1 MPEDAPPDEVLPEYV
16 RALLR
21 LDAYPS
27 PPPDVELRQTH
38 VSYVFLAGDVAYKTK
53 KPVDFGFI
61 DQVAPERREAFCHA
75 EVRLNRRLAPDV
87 YLGVGPIVRYPGG
100 RIAVLPHGSA
110 VPADAEVVEWCVQ
123 MRRLPDDRTL
133 RELLPA
139 GEAPPRVTERVVR
152 QLIAFHEAAEVVEN
166 DPDFAGA
173 VGDARWWG
181 REYSETEGFIG
192 STWTPEDASA
202 IRAFV
207 ASQLEREAA
216 LFDARLADGR
226 VVEGHGDLRADHIY
240 VLDDGAE
247 ELRIVDCIEFS
258 EWYHFRYLDAGYD
271 IAFLAMDLEA
281 LGYSELGDEIAGRY
295 IAAAGDETM
304 GVLQPLHRA
313 FRAFVRGKVES
324 IGAHAPEVGEEQRRD
339 LADSAS
345 RFFRLAASYGDR
357 RAEPSLV
364 VMCGLPATGKST
376 VAGTLAGRI
385 GAAYVSS
392 DIVRKQLAGIDPRER
407 ADDAFR
413 AGLYA
418 PEMTERTYAE
428 LRRRV
433 AEHLDAGRAVVVDA
447 MHGRASERDAARTLA
462 AEQGAPCLVV
472 ELRLDEAAARAR
484 IAGREDDTLRTSDA
498 TQDVYTSQRDRF
510 EPVGEGE
517 GASVVLDASKTPGG
531 LAREIAEALALVN
544 A

>member
-1 MPEDAPPDEVLPEYV
+1 MPADAPSDEVLPEYV

-21 LDAYPS
+21 PDAYPS
-27 PPPDVELRQTH
+27 PPPDIELRQTH
-38 VSYVFLAGDVAYKTK
+38 VSYVFLAGDVVYKTK

-87 YLGVGPIVRYPGG
+87 YLGVGPIVRNPDG

-110 VPADAEVVEWCVQ
+110 VPAGAEVVEWCVQ

-139 GEAPPRVTERVVR
+139 GAAPPRVAEHVVR
-152 QLIAFHEAAEVVEN
+152 QLIAFHEAAEVVAN
-166 DPDFAGA
+166 DPDFAGSA
-173 VGDARWWG
+173 GEVAWWE
-181 REYSETEGFIG
+181 REYGETEGFIG
-192 STWTPEDASA
+192 DTWGPEDAA
-202 IRAFV
+202 ATRAFV
-207 ASQLEREAA
+207 ASQLEGEAA

-226 VVEGHGDLRADHIY
+226 VIEGHGDLRADHVY
-240 VLDDGAE
+240 VLDDAAE
-247 ELRIVDCIEFS
+247 ELAIVDCIEFS

-281 LGYSELGDEIAGRY
+281 LGHPELGDEIAGRY

-304 GVLQPLHRA
+304 GVLQPLHRT

-324 IGAHAPEVGEEQRRD
+324 IGAHAPEVDEEQRRA
-339 LADSAS
+339 LADSAA
-345 RFFRLAASYGDR
+345 RFFRLAVSYGEQ
-357 RAEPSLV
+357 RADPAVV

-407 ADDAFR
+407 AGEAFR

-418 PEMTERTYAE
+418 PEMTERTYEE
-428 LRRRV
+428 LRRR
-433 AEHLDAGRAVVVDA
+433 AGAHLDAGRAVVIDA
-447 MHGRASERDAARTLA
+447 MHGRASEREAARALA
-462 AEQGAPCLVV
+462 AERGVPCLFV
-472 ELRLDEAAARAR
+472 ELQLDEAQARAR
-484 IAGREDDTLRTSDA
+484 ITGRADDPLRTSDA
-498 TQDVYTSQRDRF
+498 TEDVYASQRERF
-510 EPVGEGE
+510 EPVGSGE
-517 GASVVLDASKTPGG
+517 GASVALDASRSPGA
-531 LAREIAEALALVN
+531 LAREIAEALGGGY
-544 A
+544 

>member
-1 MPEDAPPDEVLPEYV
+1 MPGDAPAAEVLPEYV

-21 LDAYPS
+21 PDAYPS

-38 VSYVFLAGDVAYKTK
+38 VSYVFLAGDVVYKTK

-100 RIAVLPHGSA
+100 RIAVLPAGSP
-110 VPADAEVVEWCVQ
+110 VPAGSEVVEWCVQ

-139 GEAPPRVTERVVR
+139 GGAPPRIAEHVVR
-152 QLIAFHEAAEVVEN
+152 RLISYHERAEVVAN

-173 VGDARWWG
+173 AGEAAWWS
-181 REYSETEGFIG
+181 REYAETEGFIG
-192 STWTPEDASA
+192 DTWTPEDAA
-202 IRAFV
+202 ATRAFV

-216 LFDARLADGR
+216 LFDARLAAGR
-226 VVEGHGDLRADHIY
+226 VIEGHGDLRADHVY
-240 VLDDGAE
+240 VLDDDAE
-247 ELRIVDCIEFS
+247 ELAIVDCIEFS

-271 IAFLAMDLEA
+271 IAFLAMDLA
-281 LGYSELGDEIAGRY
+281 AVGYPELGDEIAGRY

-304 GVLQPLHRA
+304 GVLQPLHRT

-324 IGAHAPEVGEEQRRD
+324 IGAHAPEVDEEQRRA
-339 LADSAS
+339 LADSAA
-345 RFFRLAASYGDR
+345 RFFRLAVSYGQR
-357 RAEPSLV
+357 HAEPAVV

-392 DIVRKQLAGIDPRER
+392 DIVRKQIAGIDPRER
-407 ADDAFR
+407 AGDAFG

-418 PEMTERTYAE
+418 PQMTERTYEE
-428 LRRRV
+428 LRRRTG
-433 AEHLDAGRAVVVDA
+433 EHLEAGRAVVIDA
-447 MHGRASERDAARTLA
+447 MHGRASERDEARALA
-462 AEQGAPCLVV
+462 AEHGAPCLIV
-472 ELRLDEAAARAR
+472 ELRLDEADARAR
-484 IAGREDDTLRTSDA
+484 IAGRDDDPLRTSDA
-498 TQDVYTSQRDRF
+498 TENVYASQRERF
-510 EPVGEGE
+510 EPVEDGE
-517 GASVVLDASKTPGG
+517 GASVTLDASRSPGA
-531 LAREIAEALALVN
+531 LAREIAEALVRSH
-544 A
+544 

>member
-1 MPEDAPPDEVLPEYV
+1 MAEDTPPAEVLPEYV

-21 LDAYPS
+21 PDAYPS
-27 PPPDVELRQTH
+27 PPPDIELRQTH
-38 VSYVFLAGDVAYKTK
+38 VSYVFLAGDVVYKTK

-100 RIAVLPHGSA
+100 RIAVLPAGA
-110 VPADAEVVEWCVQ
+110 DVPAGAEVVEWSVQ

-133 RELLPA
+133 RELLRA
-139 GEAPPRVTERVVR
+139 GAAPPRVAEHVVR
-152 QLIAFHEAAEVVEN
+152 QLVAFHEAAEVVAN

-173 VGDARWWG
+173 AGEVAWWE
-181 REYSETEGFIG
+181 REYAETEGFIG
-192 STWTPEDASA
+192 ETWTPEDAA
-202 IRAFV
+202 ATRAFV
-207 ASQLEREAA
+207 ASQLEGEAA
-216 LFDARLADGR
+216 LFDARLAAGR
-226 VVEGHGDLRADHIY
+226 VIEGHGDLRADHVY
-240 VLDDGAE
+240 VLDDAAE
-247 ELRIVDCIEFS
+247 DLVIVDCIEFS

-281 LGYSELGDEIAGRY
+281 LGYPELGDEIAGRY

-324 IGAHAPEVGEEQRRD
+324 IGAHAPEVDEEQRRA
-339 LADSAS
+339 LADSAA
-345 RFFRLAASYGDR
+345 RFFRLAVSHSER
-357 RAEPSLV
+357 RADPAVV

-376 VAGTLAGRI
+376 VAGTLAGRV

-392 DIVRKQLAGIDPRER
+392 DIIRKQLAGIDSRER
-407 ADDAFR
+407 AGEAFR

-418 PEMTERTYAE
+418 PEMTERTYEE
-428 LRRRV
+428 LRRR
-433 AEHLDAGRAVVVDA
+433 AGAHLDAGRAVVIDA
-447 MHGRASERDAARTLA
+447 MHGRASEREAARALA
-462 AEQGAPCLVV
+462 AERGVPCLFV
-472 ELRLDEAAARAR
+472 ELQLDEAQARAR
-484 IAGREDDTLRTSDA
+484 ITGRADDPLRTSDA
-498 TQDVYTSQRDRF
+498 TEDVYASQRERF
-510 EPVGEGE
+510 EPVGGGE
-517 GASVVLDASKTPGG
+517 GASITLDASRSPGE
-531 LAREIAEALALVN
+531 LAREIAEALGRAS

>member
-1 MPEDAPPDEVLPEYV
+1 MPADAPSDELLPEYV

-21 LDAYPS
+21 PDAYPS
-27 PPPDVELRQTH
+27 PPPDIELRQTH
-38 VSYVFLAGDVAYKTK
+38 ISYVFLAGDVVYKTK

-139 GEAPPRVTERVVR
+139 GAAPPRVAEHVVR
-152 QLIAFHEAAEVVEN
+152 QLIAFHERAEVVPN
-166 DPDFAGA
+166 HPDFAGA
-173 VGDARWWG
+173 AGEVAWWE
-181 REYSETEGFIG
+181 REYGETADFIG
-192 STWTPEDASA
+192 DTWTPEDAA
-202 IRAFV
+202 ATRTFV
-207 ASQLEREAA
+207 ASQLEREPA
-216 LFDARLADGR
+216 LFDERLAAGR
-226 VVEGHGDLRADHIY
+226 VIEGHGDLRADHVY
-240 VLDDGAE
+240 VLDDAAE
-247 ELRIVDCIEFS
+247 ELAIVDCIEFS

-281 LGYSELGDEIAGRY
+281 LGYPELGDEIAGRY

-304 GVLQPLHRA
+304 GVLQPLHRT

-324 IGAHAPEVGEEQRRD
+324 IGAHAPEVSEEQRRA
-339 LADSAS
+339 LADSAA
-345 RFFRLAASYGDR
+345 RFFRLAVSYGEQ
-357 RAEPSLV
+357 RAGPAVV

-392 DIVRKQLAGIDPRER
+392 DIVRKQLARIDPRER
-407 ADDAFR
+407 AGEAFR

-418 PEMTERTYAE
+418 PEMTERTYDE
-428 LRRRV
+428 LRRR
-433 AEHLDAGRAVVVDA
+433 AREHLDAGRAVVIDA
-447 MHGRASERDAARTLA
+447 MHGRASERAAARALA
-462 AEQGAPCLVV
+462 AERGFPCLIV
-472 ELRLDEAAARAR
+472 ELRLDEAQARAR
-484 IAGREDDTLRTSDA
+484 IAGREDDPLRTSDA
-498 TQDVYTSQRDRF
+498 TEDVYASQRDRF
-510 EPVGEGE
+510 EPVGDGD
-517 GASVVLDASKTPGG
+517 GASVVLDASRSPGA
-531 LAREIAEALALVN
+531 LAREIAEALGRAG

>member
-1 MPEDAPPDEVLPEYV
+1 MPEDAPPEEVLPEYV

-21 LDAYPS
+21 PDAYPS

-61 DQVAPERREAFCHA
+61 DQVAPERREAFCYA

-139 GEAPPRVTERVVR
+139 GAAPPRVTERVVR
-152 QLIAFHEAAEVVEN
+152 QLIAFHEAADVVEN

-173 VGDARWWG
+173 VGDARWWE

-202 IRAFV
+202 TRAFV

-240 VLDDGAE
+240 VLDDAAE

-271 IAFLAMDLEA
+271 VAFLAMDLEA
-281 LGYSELGDEIAGRY
+281 LGYPGLGDEIAGRY

-345 RFFRLAASYGDR
+345 GFFRLAASYGDR
-357 RAEPSLV
+357 RAEPALV

-407 ADDAFR
+407 AGNAFR

-447 MHGRASERDAARTLA
+447 MHGQASERDAARALA
-462 AEQGAPCLVV
+462 AEHGAPCLVV

-484 IAGREDDTLRTSDA
+484 IAGREDDPLRTSDA
-498 TQDVYTSQRDRF
+498 TGDVYTSQRDRF

>member
-1 MPEDAPPDEVLPEYV
+1 MPGDASPDEVLPEYV

-21 LDAYPS
+21 PDAYPS

-38 VSYVFLAGDVAYKTK
+38 VSYVFLAGDVVYKTK

-87 YLGVGPIVRYPGG
+87 YLGVGPIVRHPDG
-100 RIAVLPHGSA
+100 RIAVLAAGEPPPG
-110 VPADAEVVEWCVQ
+110 DAEVVEWCVQ

-139 GEAPPRVTERVVR
+139 GEAPPRVAEHVVR
-152 QLIAFHEAAEVVEN
+152 QLIAFHEAAEVVES

-173 VGDARWWG
+173 AGDAAWWE
-181 REYSETEGFIG
+181 REYGETEGFIG
-192 STWTPEDASA
+192 STWAAGNAAAT
-202 IRAFV
+202 RNFV
-207 ASQLEREAA
+207 ASELEREWA

-226 VVEGHGDLRADHIY
+226 VIEGHGDLRADHVY
-240 VLDDGAE
+240 VLDDTGEDLA
-247 ELRIVDCIEFS
+247 IVDCIEFS

-281 LGYSELGDEIAGRY
+281 LGFAELGDEIAGRY
-295 IAAAGDETM
+295 IAASGDETM

-324 IGAHAPEVGEEQRRD
+324 IGAHAPEVSEEQRAA
-339 LADSAS
+339 LAESAAQ
-345 RFFRLAASYGDR
+345 FFHLAASFGER
-357 RAEPSLV
+357 RAEPAVV

-376 VAGTLAGRI
+376 VAGTLASRI

-407 ADDAFR
+407 ADEAFR
-413 AGLYA
+413 AGLYS
-418 PEMTERTYAE
+418 PEMTERTYTE
-428 LRRRV
+428 LRRHVR
-433 AEHLDAGRAVVVDA
+433 EHLDAGRAVVIDA
-447 MHGRASERDAARTLA
+447 MHGRASEREAARALT
-462 AEQGAPCLVV
+462 AEHGVPCLVA
-472 ELRLDEAAARAR
+472 ELHLDEATARAR
-484 IAGREDDTLRTSDA
+484 IAGREDDPLRTSDA
-498 TQDVYTSQRDRF
+498 TEDVYALQRDRF
-510 EPVGEGE
+510 EPVGGGE
-517 GASVVLDASKTPGG
+517 GPSITLDASRPPGA
-531 LAREIAEALALVN
+531 LARDVAEALAGLR

>member
-1 MPEDAPPDEVLPEYV
+1 MPEDAPAAEVLPEYV

-21 LDAYPS
+21 PDAYPS

-38 VSYVFLAGDVAYKTK
+38 VSYVFLAGDVVYKTK

-100 RIAVLPHGSA
+100 RIAVLPAGA
-110 VPADAEVVEWCVQ
+110 DVPEGAEVVEWSVQ
-123 MRRLPDDRTL
+123 MQRLPDDRTL

-139 GEAPPRVTERVVR
+139 GGAPPRVAEQVVR
-152 QLIAFHEAAEVVEN
+152 RLIAFHERAEVVAN

-173 VGDARWWG
+173 AGEAAWWS
-181 REYSETEGFIG
+181 REYGETAGFIG
-192 STWTPEDASA
+192 DTWTPEDAA
-202 IRAFV
+202 ATRAFV

-216 LFDARLADGR
+216 LFDARLAAGH
-226 VVEGHGDLRADHIY
+226 VIEGHGDLRADHVY
-240 VLDDGAE
+240 VLDDAAE
-247 ELRIVDCIEFS
+247 ELAIVDCIEFS

-281 LGYSELGDEIAGRY
+281 VGYSELGDEIAGRY

-304 GVLQPLHRA
+304 GVLQPLHRT

-324 IGAHAPEVGEEQRRD
+324 IGAHAPEVDEEQRRA
-339 LADSAS
+339 LADSAA
-345 RFFRLAASYGDR
+345 RFFRLAVSYGQR
-357 RAEPSLV
+357 RAEPAMV

-376 VAGTLAGRI
+376 VAGTLAGRV

-392 DIVRKQLAGIDPRER
+392 DIVRKQIVGIDPRER
-407 ADDAFR
+407 AGDAFR

-418 PEMTERTYAE
+418 PQMTERTYEE
-428 LRRRV
+428 LRRRTG
-433 AEHLDAGRAVVVDA
+433 AHLDAGRAVVIDA
-447 MHGRASERDAARTLA
+447 MHGRASERDEARALA
-462 AEQGAPCLVV
+462 AEHGVPCLIV
-472 ELRLDEAAARAR
+472 ELRLDEADARAR
-484 IAGREDDTLRTSDA
+484 IAGRDDDPLRTSDA
-498 TQDVYTSQRDRF
+498 SDEMRAAQRDHF
-510 EPVGEGE
+510 EALGDDEGAWIRLDATRPVG
-517 GASVVLDASKTPGG
+517 AI
-531 LAREIAEALALVN
+531 AREIAEALART
-544 A
+544 